1 MARRLLRYDTPAAC
15 GALMIHEWIATIGIT
30 AIFGG
35 IIYAAL
41 GKFDV
46 ANTYFLLSIA
56 CTFASRGNK
65 K

>member
-1 MARRLLRYDTPAAC
+1 M
-15 GALMIHEWIATIGIT
+15 MQEWIATIGIT
-30 AIFGG
+30 TIFGG
-35 IIYAAL
+35 IIYAAI